1 VTDEGALEVRKILDD
16 VYGRYPLPKPRG
28 HAVRERIEFR
38 IPESLA
44 ERYLPAD
51 CGRRIGIARS
61 LHLTPGDA
69 VLLEVKRI
77 EQRLRARG
85 GFFTA
90 WEIQRRYSRRELE
103 SAELL
108 HVYPR
113 SVFEPAGEDCG
124 TEYDDS
130 KACAHCGAGAV
141 QTTALFLD
149 GRRIPRGADFSRT
162 IADEIVVSAR
172 VVGLFEEHGLTGA
185 RFDPV
190 RLANRGGKE
199 SEDHFQL
206 RVVGRPVELDPSTRA
221 GDNLFDEFEG
231 GRCQRG
237 DLVGLNLLSEVAVQ
251 RATVR
256 AADVLVTRQMVGVRR
271 GLLKPQ
277 PILLCSPRAWRVVDT
292 SKLRGLVVEVA
303 HLR

>member
-1 VTDEGALEVRKILDD
+1 M
-16 VYGRYPLPKPRG
+16 
-28 HAVRERIEFR
+28 RERIEFR

-51 CGRRIGIARS
+51 CGRRVGIARS
-61 LHLTPGDA
+61 LRLTPGDA
-69 VLLEVKRI
+69 VLLDVKRI
-77 EQRLRARG
+77 DQRLRTRG
-85 GFFTA
+85 GAFFTE

-103 SAELL
+103 NAVLL

-113 SVFEPAGEDCG
+113 IVFEPAGEECG

-141 QTTALFLD
+141 QTTPLFLD

-172 VVGLFEEHGLTGA
+172 VVDLFHKHSLSGA
-185 RFDPV
+185 GFDPV
-190 RLANRGGKE
+190 RLANRGGTA

-206 RVVGRPVELDPSTRA
+206 KVVGRPLEIDPSTRA
-221 GDNLFDEFEG
+221 GDNLFDESQG

-251 RATVR
+251 RATVP
-256 AADVLVTRQMVGVRR
+256 AADVMVTRQMVGVRR
-271 GLLKPQ
+271 GLLRPQ
-277 PILLCSPRAWRVVDT
+277 PILLFSQRAWRVVDA